1 MPEPGI
7 HVDVAGYALD
17 ALPPDE
23 RAEFERH
30 LDHCE
35 SCRQELAELVPVAR
49 LLPRAAPAVAPPP
62 SLQARIFIAIERDAA
77 EPPAPVARP
86 RPRWLPR
93 LAAVG
98 AVVLALAA
106 VGLAGRR
113 LGEDRRPGTVE
124 VDARLVAPRSGGP
137 SGSVRVTELG
147 IGRSVA
153 IESDDLP
160 ELDNRRE
167 FYEVWFVGPGDSRRR
182 PNRVSAGTFHP
193 DAAGR
198 TDVRLT
204 AAAVPR
210 DYPVISVTREPRDGD
225 PRRTGPEILRSG
237 RAGATP

>member
-1 MPEPGI
+1 MPEPGV
-7 HVDVAGYALD
+7 HVDVAGYALG
-17 ALPPDE
+17 ALPADE
-23 RAEFERH
+23 CAEFERH
-30 LDHCE
+30 LGRCE
-35 SCRQELAELVPVAR
+35 NCRQELAELAPVAR
-49 LLPRAAPAVAPPP
+49 LLEQAAPAPAPPP
-62 SLQARIFIAIERDAA
+62 SVQARTFIAIERDAA
-77 EPPAPVARP
+77 EPPAPAPSKRS
-86 RPRWLPR
+86 RWRPR

-98 AVVLALAA
+98 VALAFAA
-106 VGLAGRR
+106 VGLAGLR
-113 LGEDRRPGTVE
+113 LGENRQRGAVE
-124 VDARLVAPRSGGP
+124 IDARLVAPRPGGP

-193 DAAGR
+193 DEAGR
-198 TDVRLT
+198 SDVRLT

-210 DYPVISVTREPRDGD
+210 DYPVVSITREPRDGN

-237 RAGATP
+237 PAR

>member
-1 MPEPGI
+1 MSEPGI
-7 HVDVAGYALD
+7 HVDVAGYALG
-17 ALPPDE
+17 ALPADE
-23 RAEFERH
+23 RAAFERH
-30 LDHCE
+30 LDRCE
-35 SCRQELAELVPVAR
+35 RCRDELAELAPVAQ
-49 LLPRAAPAVAPPP
+49 LLAQAAPAPAPRP
-62 SLQARIFIAIERDAA
+62 SLQARTFIAIEHDAA
-77 EPPAPVARP
+77 EPPPSAP

-98 AVVLALAA
+98 LALLALAA
-106 VGLAGRR
+106 VGLAGVR
-113 LGEDRRPGTVE
+113 LGEDRQPGTVE
-124 VDARLVAPRSGGP
+124 VDARLVGPRASGT
-137 SGSVRVTELG
+137 VRVTELG

-193 DAAGR
+193 DSAGR

-204 AAAVPR
+204 AAVVPR
-210 DYPVISVTREPRDGD
+210 DYPVVSVTREPRDGD

-237 RAGATP
+237 RVGPIR